1 MSERPTHTHQMI
13 IAKRR
18 RYDNTSKN
26 LVMLA
31 RAYLEESHGDAAE
44 YQRLHAAEQ
53 QGAAVKRAHR
63 HSARWRWG
71 EAPLSRPEDGH
82 LGRTPATMV
91 GRHGP
96 KAVGPALSFRNAEAD
111 VRVHTI

>member
-1 MSERPTHTHQMI
+1 MI

-53 QGAAVKRAHR
+53 HGAAVKRAPR
-63 HSARWRWG
+63 
-71 EAPLSRPEDGH
+71 
-82 LGRTPATMV
+82 
-91 GRHGP
+91 
-96 KAVGPALSFRNAEAD
+96 
-111 VRVHTI
+111 RVSDSGF